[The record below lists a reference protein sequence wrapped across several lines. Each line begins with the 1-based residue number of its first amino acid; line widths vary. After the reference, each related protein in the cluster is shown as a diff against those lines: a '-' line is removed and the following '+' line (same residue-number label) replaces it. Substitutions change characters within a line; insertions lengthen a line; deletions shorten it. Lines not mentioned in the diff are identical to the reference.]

1 MNAAQL
7 YLESI
12 RKQFNNYKS
21 LGDNCFTQLSE
32 EELNLAPAPGS
43 NSIAII
49 VRHMHGNLLSRFTNF
64 LTEDGEKPWRQRDQ
78 EFSEDQPMR
87 PSQLLQLWNEAW
99 TCLFNTLDA
108 LQPDDLTKTVTIRT
122 EPHSALDAIN
132 RQLAHHASHV
142 GQIIL
147 IAKMYKQANWQ
158 SLSIPKGE
166 SRSFNEKMAQKHG

>member
-1 MNAAQL
+1 MITGQL

-12 RKQFNNYKS
+12 HKQFNSYKS

-32 EELNLAPAPGS
+32 DDLNRVPAPGS
-43 NSIAII
+43 NSIAMI

-78 EFSEDQPMR
+78 EFEEDQPM
-87 PSQLLQLWNEAW
+87 SQDQLLQLWNEAW
-99 TCLFNTLDA
+99 TCLFNTLDT
-108 LQPDDLTKTVTIRT
+108 LQPEDLTKTVTIRT

-132 RQLAHHASHV
+132 RQLAHHASHI

-147 IAKMYKQANWQ
+147 LAKMYKQSNWQ
-158 SLSIPKGE
+158 SLSIRKGE
-166 SRSFNEKMAQKHG
+166 SRSFNEKMAQKP